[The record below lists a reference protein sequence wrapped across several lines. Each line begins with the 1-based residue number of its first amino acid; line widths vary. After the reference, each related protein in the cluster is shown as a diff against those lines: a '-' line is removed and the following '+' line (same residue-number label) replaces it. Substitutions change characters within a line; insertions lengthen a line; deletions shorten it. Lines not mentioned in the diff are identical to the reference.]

1 MNNTPKDI
9 YDIKAKY
16 LLNEFKIDYNQNVES
31 LSGGQASRV
40 GVARALINDPKII
53 IADEP
58 TASLDE
64 KTADKVVSLILEQCQ
79 KDCAVLIVTHNMK
92 VAGTAIILFN

>member
-1 MNNTPKDI
+1 M
-9 YDIKAKY
+9 
-16 LLNEFKIDYNQNVES
+16 LNHCRI
-31 LSGGQASRV
+31 GQASRV

-79 KDCAVLIVTHNMK
+79 KDCAVLMVTHNMK
-92 VAGTAIILFN
+92 VAERCDNIIQLKKLVKMVQ